1 MVVNR
6 DDNNNK
12 NVFLMCAALRPQ
24 QPMGGGE
31 PTMPFLPSLQQ
42 GCAHHLKVSFP
53 EIYTCGSSRSRF
65 LSYSVLKNKTGMKQM
80 VLCFLL

>member
-31 PTMPFLPSLQQ
+31 PTMPFS
-42 GCAHHLKVSFP
+42 SFP
-53 EIYTCGSSRSRF
+53 AA
-65 LSYSVLKNKTGMKQM
+65 GMCPSPES
-80 VLCFLL
+80 LIP